1 MASWGDIARD
11 GGEVQGHRRR
21 IAPGQDQP
29 DRLALPGADRAEDMN
44 RVVTVVADHQRP

>member
-29 DRLALPGADRAEDMN
+29 DRLALPGADGAKDVGSIM
-44 RVVTVVADHQRP
+44 TIIAYHQRP